1 MNPIRHMKMR
11 IQGCIKS
18 LVLIIAILLP
28 FLTEAQ
34 LSVNISGISPTC
46 NGYTNGSVTAN
57 VTGGVS
63 PYTYSWNT
71 GANSNSIQSIGA
83 GNYSVV
89 VTDNTGAQANASFT
103 LTQPSAVSVS
113 IATGNPC
120 TNAGNATATASG
132 GNGGY
137 SYLWDTGANTAS
149 VSGLSSGLH
158 CVTVTDN
165 NGCQAVS
172 CAVIAGALDLDLL
185 VQGLACFNFCDASVE
200 AIVTGGAPPYTYL
213 WSNGATGS
221 VNPNLGPGTYSVTVT
236 DQNGCTIT
244 GSTPV
249 GNPIPISVNLTVVN
263 PACGAGN
270 TTGTATVAPT
280 GGTSPYTVNWSTGAI
295 GNTVTGLLPGNYSVT
310 VTDFLG
316 CTESAA
322 VVVIPQ
328 SSIFLNATATPAAV
342 CGSPTGT
349 ATVTASGGV
358 APYTY
363 LWNNGGTTATI
374 SNLAPGNY
382 TVVVTDSQGC
392 GATAQVTVGGIPG
405 IDLHITGVNSGCAA
419 NGSANAMVTP
429 GTGTPPYSF
438 LWNTGA
444 TTPVINNL
452 TAGTYSVTV
461 TDANGCTAVDQVT
474 VSGTSNLSVSAT
486 GVAVKC
492 FNGNNGSA
500 TATATGATGTVTYQW
515 SNGGTNQTI
524 SNLSAGTYFVTV
536 TDQGSGCTA
545 FTSAFVSQP
554 TQLSVTV
561 TSVNGQCN
569 TLGSATAVASGGTPG
584 YTYAW
589 SNGGTGSTISNL
601 NTGAYAVTA
610 TDANGCA
617 VMGMTSVNNS
627 TAGLNVTVN
636 ITQQITAINA
646 NDGKVSTTVSG
657 GTAPYSYAWNTGATT
672 SSLSNLG
679 PGTYT
684 VTVTSTNGCTGTGT
698 VTLSEPSCIGDRVW
712 MDMNRNGCQ
721 DPGEF
726 GYGGVKVTLTG
737 TTSSGVSFN
746 MSMNT
751 ASNGFYIFNNLQA
764 GTYQVH
770 FELPTGFA
778 FSPANACTNDFN
790 DSDANSTG
798 NTGNI
803 VLGSGQCNNTV
814 DAGIFDDCLN
824 ITDPGT
830 ICCNQLLCG
839 PGNDAAPINSTSPA
853 TGGGSPTQYMW
864 MYSTQPGPY
873 NPNTWNPVASG
884 GTGASYDPGLIYET
898 TYFIRCAKAA
908 NCDEWKE
915 SNIVK
920 VEVGTNAVAAISGPD
935 LACVGDQVQYSAASN
950 GPGATY
956 SWNFGPWAS
965 PSTSSSQ
972 NPLVTWNQAGVVY
985 ITLSVTA
992 NGCTSTD
999 VMGVAI
1005 SNNPIICGNAIVI
1018 NVNNMQNAVSV
1029 DWETAQI
1036 PGDFEYA
1043 VQRSNDGVNF
1053 INLATMPQAQEPGM
1067 HKYTFTDYFPK
1078 KGNAFYRVEILE
1090 NGEHLKYSGLE
1101 LVQRF
1106 DSKQNFM
1113 AYPNP
1118 VNDVLSLESK
1128 ANMETDI
1135 TVEVLNMQG
1144 KLIELLQID
1153 AATLNKSINL
1163 SHLQGGTYLLR
1174 LRYNNGMREIIKFV
1188 KS

>member
-1 MNPIRHMKMR
+1 MNPIRHLKMHLL
-11 IQGCIKS
+11 GCTKS
-18 LVLIIAILLP
+18 LALVFAILLP
-28 FLTEAQ
+28 FFVEAQ
-34 LSVNISGISPTC
+34 LNVNITGISPTC

-57 VTGGVS
+57 VSGGVS

-71 GANSNSIQSIGA
+71 GANSNSILSIGA
-83 GNYSVV
+83 GSYSVT

-113 IATGNPC
+113 ISTGNPC

-249 GNPIPISVNLTVVN
+249 GNPIPITVNLTVVN

-270 TTGTATVAPT
+270 TTGSATVAPT
-280 GGTSPYTVNWSTGAI
+280 GGTSPYVVNWSTGAI

-405 IDLHITGVNSGCAA
+405 IDLHITGVNGGCAA

-452 TAGTYSVTV
+452 TAGTYTVTV

-554 TQLSVTV
+554 TQMSVTV
-561 TSVNGQCN
+561 TSVNGQCL

-589 SNGGTGSTISNL
+589 SNGGSSSTISNL

-617 VMGMTSVNNS
+617 VMGMTSVNNGS
-627 TAGLNVTVN
+627 NVLTVS
-636 ITQQITAINA
+636 ITIVTPITIV
-646 NDGKVSTTVSG
+646 GGTTGALATVVSG
-657 GTAPYSYAWNTGATT
+657 GTAPYTYQWNIGANTPNI
-672 SSLSNLG
+672 SGL
-679 PGTYT
+679 PAGTYT
-684 VTVTSTNGCTGTGT
+684 VNVTSADGCNGMAT
-698 VTLSEPSCIGDRVW
+698 
-712 MDMNRNGCQ
+712 
-721 DPGEF
+721 
-726 GYGGVKVTLTG
+726 
-737 TTSSGVSFN
+737 
-746 MSMNT
+746 
-751 ASNGFYIFNNLQA
+751 
-764 GTYQVH
+764 
-770 FELPTGFA
+770 
-778 FSPANACTNDFN
+778 
-790 DSDANSTG
+790 
-798 NTGNI
+798 I
-803 VLGSGQCNNTV
+803 VLNDPPCV
-814 DAGIFDDCLN
+814 N

-830 ICCNQLLCG
+830 ICCNQYLCG
-839 PGNDAAPINSTSPA
+839 PGNDPAPITSVTPA
-853 TGGGSPTQYMW
+853 TGGSGTLQYLW
-864 MYSTQPGPY
+864 MYSTIAGPF
-873 NPNTWNPVASG
+873 NPNYWNAIPSA
-884 GTGASYDPGLIYET
+884 TGPSYDPGPINET
-898 TYFIRCAKAA
+898 TYFVRCARRGA
-908 NCDEWKE
+908 CQWLE
-915 SNIVK
+915 SNQIVIT
-920 VEVGTNAVAAISGPD
+920 VGDEAVAEISGPD
-935 LACVGDQVQYSAASN
+935 FACVGDQATYAAASS
-950 GPGATY
+950 GPGAQY
-956 SWNFGPWAS
+956 FWNFGPWAS
-965 PSTSSSQ
+965 PQTSFSQ
-972 NPLVTWNQAGVVY
+972 NPTVTWLQAGVVY
-985 ITLSVTA
+985 VKLTVTR

-999 VMGVAI
+999 EMGVSI
-1005 SNNPIICGNAIVI
+1005 SNSPILCGTAIVI
-1018 NVNNMQNAVSV
+1018 NVNNMQTAVSV
-1029 DWETAQI
+1029 EWETAHV
-1036 PGDFEYA
+1036 PGDYEYA
-1043 VQRSNDGVNF
+1043 VQRSTDGVNF
-1053 INLATMPQAQEPGM
+1053 SNLAILPQSQELGLY
-1067 HKYTFTDYFPK
+1067 KYSFTDYFPK

-1090 NGEHLKYSGLE
+1090 NGEHMKYSGQE

-1128 ANMETDI
+1128 ANMETNI